1 MRTGD
6 VVGGR
11 YELEDARGSGS
22 GGVVW
27 GAFDR
32 KLKRRVA
39 LKRPH
44 TAADHTDRT
53 QFRREAE
60 TAAQVQHPNAV
71 SIFDTV
77 DADDCWL
84 VMEYMPAE
92 SLDKALAAKG
102 PLPPERVARIGV
114 QIAGALA
121 AVHAKNIV
129 HRDVKPG
136 NVLVT
141 DDDLAKLTDFGISI
155 WRDVT
160 RTDDGRVTGTP
171 AYTSPEVAGGHPA
184 SRASDVFSL
193 GATLFAAVEGTPP
206 FGNGEPHEVL
216 ERVRRGQTL
225 PMRQAGP
232 LAPLL
237 AEMLRPHPHRRPT
250 TDEVRLRLKDIV
262 GDWEPPPAP
271 VQRPTRA
278 RARRRPLLRAAAGFT
293 FVMAISAVVF
303 TWQYQAP
310 AAQQHS
316 PVSDLVGDERTAD
329 PCALIDE
336 EELRRFGPTRLFTT
350 YGNFNRCDVVVDVSA
365 KAPVDVEIQLIT
377 RASRAVQG
385 RPFEVIE
392 GAWQSGEC
400 DRTVVVDDEYAVRVA
415 AKLQNPPL
423 DLCAV
428 AEVATGT
435 VLKVLRSG
443 PIPRRATPFPAGS
456 LAHVDACSVLD
467 DEALTTLA
475 GVDGD
480 SAVNVFGN
488 WACKWFSTV
497 GGPGINLRFDQHP
510 AQEVLMG
517 ELVEVGGRAG
527 YLQLNTGSS
536 TNCTVSVPHR
546 PANLPQRAQIDVMV
560 LTVTGDRPGHEYCA
574 RAMRLTAVA
583 AAKLPS

>member
-44 TAADHTDRT
+44 AAADRTDRT
-53 QFRREAE
+53 RFRREAE

-84 VMEYMPAE
+84 VMEYLPAE
-92 SLDKALAAKG
+92 SLDKTLAKG

-216 ERVRRGQTL
+216 KRARRGETL

-237 AEMLRPHPHRRPT
+237 AEMLRPRPDQRPT
-250 TDEVRLRLKDIV
+250 ADEVRLRLKDVV

-271 VQRPTRA
+271 VERPIRA
-278 RARRRPLLRAAAGFT
+278 AARRRPSLRAVAGLA
-293 FVMAISAVVF
+293 FVLALSAIVF

-310 AAQQHS
+310 AAQQ
-316 PVSDLVGDERTAD
+316 PPAAGGLVGDERSAD
-329 PCALIDE
+329 PCALMDE
-336 EELRRFGPTRLFTT
+336 EALRRFGPTLLFTT
-350 YGNFNRCDVVVDVSA
+350 YGNFNRCDVVVDIGA
-365 KAPVDVEIQLIT
+365 KASVDVEVQLIT
-377 RASRAVQG
+377 RASRTVQG
-385 RPFEVIE
+385 KPFEVLE
-392 GAWQSGEC
+392 GPLRSGEC
-400 DRTVVVDDEYAVRVA
+400 DRTVVVDDVYAVRVA
-415 AKLQNPPL
+415 AKLPNPPL
-423 DLCAV
+423 DLCVV
-428 AEVATGT
+428 ARVATDT
-435 VLKVLRSG
+435 VLEVLRSG
-443 PIPRRATPFPAGS
+443 PIPRRTTPFPVGS
-456 LAHVDACSVLD
+456 LAHADACRVLD
-467 DEALTTLA
+467 DETLTEVA
-475 GVDGD
+475 AVDAD
-480 SAVNVFGN
+480 TAVNVFGN

-510 AQEVLMG
+510 AQKLIEG
-517 ELVEVGGRAG
+517 ELVDLGGQPG
-527 YLQLNTGSS
+527 YVKVDADAS
-536 TNCTVSVPHR
+536 TSCTVRVPHQPPDVPQ
-546 PANLPQRAQIDVMV
+546 PAHIGVVV
-560 LTVTGDRPGHEYCA
+560 LTVTGDRAGAEYCA
-574 RAMRLTAVA
+574 RAMRLAEVA
-583 AAKLPS
+583 AARLPS

>member
-1 MRTGD
+1 M
-6 VVGGR
+6 
-11 YELEDARGSGS
+11 EDARGSGS

-44 TAADHTDRT
+44 AAADHTDRT
-53 QFRREAE
+53 RFRREAE

-92 SLDKALAAKG
+92 SLDKTLAASG

-160 RTDDGRVTGTP
+160 RTDDGKVTGTP

-206 FGNGEPHEVL
+206 FGNGQPHEVL
-216 ERVRRGQTL
+216 ERVRRGETL
-225 PMRQAGP
+225 PVRQAGP

-237 AEMLRPHPHRRPT
+237 AEMLRRHPQRRPT
-250 TDEVRLRLKDIV
+250 ADEVRLRLKEIV

-271 VQRPTRA
+271 VPRPA
-278 RARRRPLLRAAAGFT
+278 RVTARRRASLRVAAGVA
-293 FVMAISAVVF
+293 FVVAISAVVF
-303 TWQYQAP
+303 TWQHQAP
-310 AAQQHS
+310 AAQQ
-316 PVSDLVGDERTAD
+316 PPPAGLVGDERSAD
-329 PCALIDE
+329 PCALFDE
-336 EELRRFGPTRLFTT
+336 EELSRFGPTRLVTT
-350 YGNFNRCDVVVDVSA
+350 YGNFNRCDVVVDVGA
-365 KAPVDVEIQLIT
+365 KAPVDVEVQLIT
-377 RASRAVQG
+377 RASRTVQG
-385 RPFEVIE
+385 QPFDVVE
-392 GAWQSGEC
+392 GALQSGEC
-400 DRTVVVDDEYAVRVA
+400 DRTVVVDDKYAVRVA

-428 AEVATGT
+428 AEVATDT
-435 VLKVLRSG
+435 VLDVLRSG
-443 PIPRRATPFPAGS
+443 PVPRRATPFPAGS
-456 LAHVDACSVLD
+456 LAHVDACALLD
-467 DEALTTLA
+467 DQTLVTLA
-475 GVDGD
+475 AVNGD

-510 AQEVLMG
+510 AGQVVAG
-517 ELVEVGGRAG
+517 ELVELDGRPG
-527 YLQLNTGSS
+527 YLQLDTGTS
-536 TNCTVSVPHR
+536 CTVNVPHR
-546 PANLPQRAQIDVMV
+546 PANVPPREQIDMMV
-560 LTVTGDRPGHEYCA
+560 LTVSGDRPGQEYCD
-574 RAMRLTAVA
+574 RATRLAAVA